1 MTCTR
6 CNHTT
11 CKRFGLRQAQNPAL
25 ALHLLPC
32 DLCRSQCT
40 KLLGTHYTS
49 PEIAAKALTLMLE
62 GMSIRAIS
70 RVTGLHKTT
79 ILSLLE
85 TVGQNCRKLWDT
97 RLRGMRTQFV
107 QAGEIWTYVGC
118 HERRLP

>member
-79 ILSLLE
+79 ILPYSKRWARIAASSGTSAFAECVLSSCKRAKFGL
-85 TVGQNCRKLWDT
+85 
-97 RLRGMRTQFV
+97 
-107 QAGEIWTYVGC
+107 
-118 HERRLP
+118 